1 MCSPAG
7 STACAA
13 RNCSKGIVKRYRQ
26 EPEFRSDVDRYIKD
40 FERLLDT
47 VSENDRDNTMVDSY
61 LSSETGK
68 VYLMLAHA
76 SGRIN

>member
-1 MCSPAG
+1 MFTRRLYSLR
-7 STACAA
+7 SQ
-13 RNCSKGIVKRYRQ
+13 KLFEGIVKRYRQ